1 MKAAD
6 TLEQAHDCEQLVSVI
21 MPAFNS
27 EVHIKTAIESVIGQT
42 YDQWELLICDDGSTD
57 ATRTIISEY
66 QRSDTRVKIVKNVRG
81 KGAPAAR
88 NCALDAASGRYIA
101 FLDSDDFWYPEKL
114 EVQIEHMSDTGHV
127 FTFSHHDVVNERGD
141 YLRRVFSPRRV
152 NLRWMRYL
160 NFIPCVTVIYDA
172 AALGKVF
179 QPNIKKRNDYALW
192 LIILG
197 KTSEA
202 HCVDATLGV
211 YRANNYG
218 LASGGPGELLRYY
231 YKCVSKYGGLTGV
244 SAFLVMPVYLLLIV
258 LKKKFPKLYN
268 VSIWLT
274 WR

>member
-1 MKAAD
+1 MKAGEGAGSNHD
-6 TLEQAHDCEQLVSVI
+6 TEQLVSVI

-27 EVHIKTAIESVIGQT
+27 EMHIKTAIESVITQT
-42 YDQWELLICDDGSTD
+42 YELWELLICDDGSTD
-57 ATRTIISEY
+57 ATRTIAAEY
-66 QRSDTRVKIVKNVRG
+66 QLADDRVKIIKNIRG

-101 FLDSDDFWYPEKL
+101 FLDSDDFWYPNKL
-114 EVQIEHMSDTGHV
+114 AVQIEFMSVTGHA
-127 FTFSHHDVVNERGD
+127 FTFSHHDVINERGD
-141 YLRRVFSPRRV
+141 YMRRVVSPRRV

-172 AALGKVF
+172 AVLGKVL

-192 LIILG
+192 LSILG
-197 KTSEA
+197 KTNEA

-211 YRANNYG
+211 YRSNDYG
-218 LASGGPGELLRYY
+218 LASGGAGELLRYY
-231 YKCVSKYGGLTGV
+231 YDCVSRYGGLTRV
-244 SAFLVMPVYLLLIV
+244 SACLVIPAYILLIV

-268 VSIWLT
+268 FGVQLT